1 MRRREF
7 ISLLGGAAVTRPLAA
22 RAQQPVIPVVG
33 LLNSGTSTANARNV
47 GALRRGLEQAGF
59 TEGQNVA
66 LELRWAE
73 NQFDRLPTLAAD
85 LIHRPAAVFVGNTL
99 AALKAKA
106 ATTSIP
112 IVFTTGSD
120 PVRDGLVASL
130 NRPGGN
136 VTGVVFITGTLGPKR
151 LELLRQL
158 MPTSAAIA
166 MLVNPNTSETEAE
179 RKEVQVAALAIGQ
192 QLVVLDI
199 AGIGDIETAFAT
211 FAQRGVRALL
221 VGTGTFLFNNRER
234 IVALAARDGIPT
246 MYSAREAVVA
256 GGLMSYG
263 SNISDAYRQAG
274 IYVGRIL
281 KGEKPADLP
290 VMQSTKFEF
299 LINLKTAK
307 TLGVTIPDKLLA
319 IADEV
324 IE

>member
-85 LIHRPAAVFVGNTL
+85 LIHRPAAVIVGNTL

>member
-1 MRRREF
+1 
-7 ISLLGGAAVTRPLAA
+7 
-22 RAQQPVIPVVG
+22 VVG

-85 LIHRPAAVFVGNTL
+85 LIHRPAAVIVGNSL
-99 AALKAKA
+99 AALNAKA

-136 VTGVVFITGTLGPKR
+136 VTGVVFITGALGAKR

-179 RKEVQVAALAIGQ
+179 RKEVQVAG
-192 QLVVLDI
+192 
-199 AGIGDIETAFAT
+199 
-211 FAQRGVRALL
+211 
-221 VGTGTFLFNNRER
+221 
-234 IVALAARDGIPT
+234 ARDRPAT
-246 MYSAREAVVA
+246 RRPR
-256 GGLMSYG
+256 
-263 SNISDAYRQAG
+263 YR
-274 IYVGRIL
+274 R
-281 KGEKPADLP
+281 DR
-290 VMQSTKFEF
+290 
-299 LINLKTAK
+299 
-307 TLGVTIPDKLLA
+307 
-319 IADEV
+319 
-324 IE
+324 